1 MSDFQPIH
9 SQNGDVVGIWM
20 KNIEEP
26 ETWARLQMIAV
37 SFNAEEL
44 HQAFVEESYRK
55 VPNTIDGNGGYFLM
69 LNGVPAPGENPDDFR

>member
-1 MSDFQPIH
+1 MSDFQPIK
-9 SQNGDVVGIWM
+9 SQNGDVVGIWI
-20 KNIEEP
+20 KNIEDP

-44 HQAFVEESYRK
+44 HQAIVEESYRK
-55 VPNTIDGNGGYFLM
+55 VPNTIDGNGGHFIM